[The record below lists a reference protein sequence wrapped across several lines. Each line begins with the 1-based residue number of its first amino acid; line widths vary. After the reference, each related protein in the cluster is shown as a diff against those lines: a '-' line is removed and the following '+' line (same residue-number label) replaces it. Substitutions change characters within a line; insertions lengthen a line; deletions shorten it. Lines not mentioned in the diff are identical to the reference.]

1 MQRGE
6 IRLADLDPVRGSEA
20 GKKRP
25 VVIVSNDGANSTAAR
40 LGQGVVTVVPVTTS
54 TAKVYPFQ
62 VLLLAQE
69 TGLPQNSK
77 AQAEQVRS
85 VDVRRIGKIVGRLGF
100 EDLAA
105 LDDALKIHL
114 DL

>member
-6 IRLADLDPVRGSEA
+6 IRLANLDPARGSEA

-40 LGQGVVTVVPVTTS
+40 LGQGVVTVVPITTNTVTI
-54 TAKVYPFQ
+54 YPFQ

-69 TGLPQNSK
+69 TGLAQDSK

-100 EDLAA
+100 KDLAT
-105 LDDALKIHL
+105 LDDALRLHL

>member
-6 IRLADLDPVRGSEA
+6 IRLANLDPVRSSEA

-25 VVIVSNDGANSTAAR
+25 VVIVSNEGANSSAAR
-40 LGQGVVTVVPVTTS
+40 LGQGVITVVPVTTN
-54 TAKVYPFQ
+54 TVKVYPFQ
-62 VLLLAQE
+62 VLLLAKE
-69 TGLPQNSK
+69 TGLPQDSK

-85 VDVRRIGKIVGRLGF
+85 VDVRRIGNVVGRLGF
-100 EDLAA
+100 KDLAA
-105 LDDALKIHL
+105 LDDALRVHL